1 MSELLICSCY
11 IGTSGRPKGVAISHS
26 AFIIQSLAKIAIV
39 GYGEDDVCMCSFRS
53 LQLVK
58 DVQIR
63 VSQESG
69 VEFGLAQE
77 TE

>member
-1 MSELLICSCY
+1 
-11 IGTSGRPKGVAISHS
+11 
-26 AFIIQSLAKIAIV
+26 
-39 GYGEDDVCMCSFRS
+39 MCSFHS